1 MALDRDEFE
10 ALLDQARA
18 HAELAVSQADPLHY
32 RDAFEASLKAMRLLA
47 EESGAWRQMV
57 ARATEEFEPLVVGI
71 ALGPARRTRARMGER
86 AAQQRHVGKRQ
97 SGDRLGRFGQRS
109 ILLRGRCHQNMT
121 VAT

>member
-1 MALDRDEFE
+1 VVVYLQSATCEENTMALDRDEFE

-57 ARATEEFEPLVVGI
+57 ARATEEFE
-71 ALGPARRTRARMGER
+71 
-86 AAQQRHVGKRQ
+86 
-97 SGDRLGRFGQRS
+97 GDEG
-109 ILLRGRCHQNMT
+109 
-121 VAT
+121 V